1 MGQCFCGTLQNLC
14 FSSFRLLFQCLTH
27 TEKALKDFLPVTQA
41 RHGAGRVIRT
51 NLDYCQSLYISFIFA
66 VLIIANLF
74 SITANN
80 LIYDA
85 EEKNG
90 LFAATSATRVI
101 IFAVRISFLIRSQWD
116 IDRQPYSWKRQ
127 PRFDCAL
134 FSVPFALLCVG
145 RLLVSCF
152 HCVYYYL
159 LFLIALQRY
168 KLICNRPNILP
179 KIFVFLTFYN
189 K

>member
-1 MGQCFCGTLQNLC
+1 MHPIQTYRLDWGRLFYKYLQTCFPHFVFVSVFNAH
-14 FSSFRLLFQCLTH
+14 R
-27 TEKALKDFLPVTQA
+27 KALKDFLPVTQA
-41 RHGAGRVIRT
+41 RHGAGRVIHT

-101 IFAVRISFLIRSQWD
+101 IFAVRISFLIRSQ
-116 IDRQPYSWKRQ
+116 
-127 PRFDCAL
+127 
-134 FSVPFALLCVG
+134 
-145 RLLVSCF
+145 
-152 HCVYYYL
+152 
-159 LFLIALQRY
+159 
-168 KLICNRPNILP
+168 
-179 KIFVFLTFYN
+179 
-189 K
+189 